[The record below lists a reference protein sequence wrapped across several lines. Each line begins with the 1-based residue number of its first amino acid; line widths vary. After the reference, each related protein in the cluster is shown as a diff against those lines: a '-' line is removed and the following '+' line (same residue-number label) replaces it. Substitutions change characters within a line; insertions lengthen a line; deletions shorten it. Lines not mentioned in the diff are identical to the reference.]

1 MPRARR
7 PVLGKEQAWLG
18 VRTVAPSLWRSEHR
32 SPPAGRTTS
41 SRICSAPA
49 TTWVP
54 STGAEGSTP
63 KPCAAWR
70 GPESVPASCGGNGWR
85 ASAVCSSHRCPPG
98 PGLSLRRTSGSGESA
113 SLTFFRLPRSS
124 KTWGIFWLPREP

>member
-1 MPRARR
+1 MSAL
-7 PVLGKEQAWLG
+7 PV
-18 VRTVAPSLWRSEHR
+18 PSVLSQGHSEHL

-41 SRICSAPA
+41 TRTCSVPA

-70 GPESVPASCGGNGWR
+70 GPESVHAS
-85 ASAVCSSHRCPPG
+85 
-98 PGLSLRRTSGSGESA
+98 
-113 SLTFFRLPRSS
+113 
-124 KTWGIFWLPREP
+124 